1 MKNTTLKLTFCVLML
16 SCVVALAPP
25 PVKPAPTTTTTRTG
39 MTTNQWTTN
48 KIGSPINGN
57 VILAGPSNLVIGDLS
72 VSGRLGMGT
81 ASAQVLAINSIVI
94 STNYNPTNFIPIPGK
109 IRLSPSNLVL
119 YTVTTAGTNA
129 WK

>member
-1 MKNTTLKLTFCVLML
+1 MKLACLIACSVLML

-25 PVKPAPTTTTTRTG
+25 PVKPAPTATTSRTG
-39 MTTNQWTTN
+39 MATNQWTTN
-48 KIGSPINGN
+48 KIGSPIKGN
-57 VILAGPSNLVIGDLS
+57 VIFAGPSNLVIGDLS

-81 ASAQVLAINSIVI
+81 ASAQVLTINSITI
-94 STNYNPTNFIPIPGK
+94 ATNYYATNFIPIPGR
-109 IRLSPSNLVL
+109 IRLAPSNLVL